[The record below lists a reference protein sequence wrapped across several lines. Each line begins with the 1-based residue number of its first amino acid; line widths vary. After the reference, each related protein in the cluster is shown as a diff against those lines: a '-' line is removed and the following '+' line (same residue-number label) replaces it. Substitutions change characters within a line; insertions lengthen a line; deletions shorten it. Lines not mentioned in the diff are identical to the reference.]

1 MKSFFTKD
9 IDWLKKWDD
18 FLKTENRGNHLIY
31 SDWLSSYKSYGFDFE
46 VFIIINE
53 NKKIIGGFG
62 AVIAK
67 TLMFKFY
74 IVPVGPIFTIGNE
87 SENDFALEKLK
98 IRAKELNC
106 CYCQFSF
113 PYSNE
118 NQKFKHFFNSNIIS
132 FNDYESGNLFKY
144 VYSPKGVNWV
154 DFKGSTQE
162 ELLTSFS
169 IQVRR
174 NINLSLKNNLQ
185 ISLAIDNLE
194 CQLAYEII
202 KKNAIDN
209 NYSVRSFNDFGNT
222 IMAMIDKKTAYLFV
236 AKQNNEIKGS
246 ALVVDCGNHLTYI
259 SGGTLKEKPDLK
271 IGYFLHWKII
281 EKSIELGYSGYNISL
296 GGSKGVQEFKSK
308 FNTTAILFSDE
319 TRHIIFK
326 PTYFKLYLFLDSIL
340 KKNKKTIS
348 KFLRFL
354 K

>member
-1 MKSFFTKD
+1 MKSFFTKN

-18 FLKTENRGNHLIY
+18 FLKTENRGNHLLY

-67 TLMFKFY
+67 TLIFKFY
-74 IVPVGPIFTIGNE
+74 VVPVGPIFTIG
-87 SENDFALEKLK
+87 SENKIDFVLEKLK
-98 IRAKELNC
+98 FRAKELGC

-113 PYSNE
+113 PYSNK
-118 NQKFKHFFNSNIIS
+118 NNGFKHFFNTNNI
-132 FNDYESGNLFKY
+132 NLNNYKSGNLFKY

-162 ELLTSFS
+162 ELLASFS

-174 NINLSLKNNLQ
+174 NINLSLKNNLE

-202 KKNAIDN
+202 EKNAIDN
-209 NYSVRSFNDFGNT
+209 NYSVRSFNDFGST
-222 IMAMIDKKTAYLFV
+222 IMSMIDKKTAYLFV
-236 AKQNNEIKGS
+236 AKNINEIKGS

-271 IGYFLHWKII
+271 TGYFLHWKII
-281 EKSIELGYSGYNISL
+281 EKSFELGYSGYNISL

-308 FNTTAILFSDE
+308 FNTTTILFSDE
-319 TRHIIFK
+319 TQHIIFK

-348 KFLRFL
+348 KVLRFL

>member
-9 IDWLKKWDD
+9 NNWLKKWDA
-18 FLKTENRGNHLIY
+18 FLKTENRGNHLLY

-53 NKKIIGGFG
+53 NEKIIGGFG

-67 TLMFKFY
+67 TLIFKFY
-74 IVPVGPIFTIGNE
+74 VVPIGPIFTISHE
-87 SENDFALEKLK
+87 SEINFALEKLK

-113 PYSNE
+113 PHSNE
-118 NQKFKHFFNSNIIS
+118 NTGFKHFFSTNNINL
-132 FNDYESGNLFKY
+132 NDYKSGNLFKY

-154 DFKGSTQE
+154 DFKGFTQE
-162 ELLTSFS
+162 ELLSSFTV
-169 IQVRR
+169 QVRR
-174 NINLSLKNNLQ
+174 NINLSLRNNLE
-185 ISLAIDNLE
+185 ISIATTYLE

-202 KKNAIDN
+202 EKNAIDN
-209 NYSVRSFNDFGNT
+209 NYSVRSFNDFGST
-222 IMAMIDKKTAYLFV
+222 IMSMIEKKTAYLFV
-236 AKQNNEIKGS
+236 AKQNKEIKGS

-259 SGGTLKEKPDLK
+259 SGGTFKEKPDLK
-271 IGYFLHWKII
+271 TGYFLHWKII
-281 EKSIELGYSGYNISL
+281 EKSFELGYSGYNISL

-319 TRHIIFK
+319 TQHIIFK
-326 PTYFKLYLFLDSIL
+326 PTYFKLYLLFESIL

-348 KFLRFL
+348 KILRFL